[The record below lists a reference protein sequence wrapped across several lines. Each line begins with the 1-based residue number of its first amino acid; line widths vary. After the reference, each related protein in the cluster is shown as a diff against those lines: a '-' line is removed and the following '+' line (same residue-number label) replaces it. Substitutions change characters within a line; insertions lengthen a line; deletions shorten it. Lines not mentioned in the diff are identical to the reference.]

1 MYGAYWSNAAE
12 TGDEGGFIEIDLAKI
27 VRNQR
32 LRRPVDVSDP
42 ESQTDAMR
50 LRASDC
56 EELIPVMVGQRFEN
70 QVPDPEYNTKVKSKT
85 GQESTVFRIRRRI
98 RIPNSANY
106 KIFEI
111 GLKYR
116 IRALRISN

>member
-1 MYGAYWSNAAE
+1 MEVRVPENENVYLVKYPNSKWISQARILCACSARD
-12 TGDEGGFIEIDLAKI
+12 DEYKI
-27 VRNQR
+27 
-32 LRRPVDVSDP
+32 
-42 ESQTDAMR
+42 
-50 LRASDC
+50 RASKFDYD
-56 EELIPVMVGQRFEN
+56 GYDDF
-70 QVPDPEYNTKVKSKT
+70 DKVKSKT

>member
-1 MYGAYWSNAAE
+1 MPVLREMTNGNSRAYD
-12 TGDEGGFIEIDLAKI
+12 GYDDFD
-27 VRNQR
+27 
-32 LRRPVDVSDP
+32 
-42 ESQTDAMR
+42 
-50 LRASDC
+50 
-56 EELIPVMVGQRFEN
+56 
-70 QVPDPEYNTKVKSKT
+70 KVKSKT

>member
-1 MYGAYWSNAAE
+1 MPVLREMSNRNTSE
-12 TGDEGGFIEIDLAKI
+12 QIDY
-27 VRNQR
+27 
-32 LRRPVDVSDP
+32 DGYD
-42 ESQTDAMR
+42 DF
-50 LRASDC
+50 D
-56 EELIPVMVGQRFEN
+56 
-70 QVPDPEYNTKVKSKT
+70 KVKSKT